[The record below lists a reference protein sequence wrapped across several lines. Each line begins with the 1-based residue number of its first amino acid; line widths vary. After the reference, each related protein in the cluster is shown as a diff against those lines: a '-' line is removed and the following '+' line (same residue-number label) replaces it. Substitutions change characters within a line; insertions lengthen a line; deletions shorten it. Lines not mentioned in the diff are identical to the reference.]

1 MREGIPGPGPEQPGN
16 EQSELFSEEE
26 LADSDKDMKKLLE
39 IIKEADIR
47 GRKEE
52 KKKKKG
58 KAA

>member
-1 MREGIPGPGPEQPGN
+1 MPGPEQPGD
-16 EQSELFSEEE
+16 EQRELFNEDE
-26 LADSDKDMKKLLE
+26 LADPDKDMKKLLK

-52 KKKKKG
+52 KGKKKG

>member
-1 MREGIPGPGPEQPGN
+1 MKERIPGPEQPGD
-16 EQSELFSEEE
+16 EQRELFSEDE
-26 LADSDKDMKKLLE
+26 LADPDKDMKKLLE

-52 KKKKKG
+52 KGKKKG